1 MRKAINRFSP
11 VLSVFVLLSACT
23 ARVVDTKLTPQ
34 LMENGQIVFMYAD
47 LANFAQPDNDP
58 SAENNRLRDL
68 TDWANEAELCPN
80 GFEIIKRQP
89 IVTRSWANA
98 KRIYYFIKCK

>member
-1 MRKAINRFSP
+1 MNETILK
-11 VLSVFVLLSACT
+11 VVTVFVFMAFLSGCT
-23 ARVVDTKLTPQ
+23 ARVIDTKLTPQ
-34 LMENGQIVFMYAD
+34 LMENGQIVYMYAD

-58 SAENNRLRDL
+58 SAEKNRIRDL
-68 TDWANEAELCPN
+68 TEWVTEAELCQN